1 MRGMNS
7 CTGRPLAGIEHLK
20 QSIADI
26 LRTPK
31 GSRAMLRGY
40 GSNLFKLVDRP
51 LTPATIT
58 EIYAET
64 VGALSTWEPRLKMNS
79 VSAIQ
84 PSAGHIELALTA
96 TYLPNGQTVK
106 LDGIVI

>member
-1 MRGMNS
+1 MNAA
-7 CTGRPLAGIEHLK
+7 TGRRIGGVEHLK

-31 GSRAMLRGY
+31 GSRVMLRDY

-64 VGALSTWEPRLKMNS
+64 VDALGKWEPRLRVTS
-79 VSAIQ
+79 VSLAL
-84 PSAGHIELALTA
+84 PSAGHIELSITA
-96 TYLPNGQTVK
+96 KYLPSGQTVK
-106 LDGIVI
+106 LDGIVV